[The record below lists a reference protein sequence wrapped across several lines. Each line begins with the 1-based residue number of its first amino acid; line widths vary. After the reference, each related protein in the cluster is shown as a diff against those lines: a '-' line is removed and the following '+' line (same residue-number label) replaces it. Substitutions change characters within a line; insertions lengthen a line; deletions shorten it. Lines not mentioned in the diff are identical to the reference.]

1 MELDLRFLLEEQ
13 RERKAT
19 IREQGTGR
27 PPPSLLLYMTQG
39 EKEGLP
45 ALHCTAPAA
54 RPRHESC
61 QQKIYTHL
69 NIRTT

>member
-19 IREQGTGR
+19 IREQGMGR
-27 PPPSLLLYMTQG
+27 PPPSLLLHMTQG

-45 ALHCTAPAA
+45 ALHCTAQH
-54 RPRHESC
+54 R
-61 QQKIYTHL
+61 QQGRGMSRASRKS
-69 NIRTT
+69 IRI